1 MSDVTWFADKK
12 NKLRRSV
19 SRLQHFTHCDKRVI
33 VALTSY
39 PPELIQF
46 TKRLD
51 LFLDSRDCPIKSF
64 FI

>member
-39 PPELIQF
+39 PP
-46 TKRLD
+46 
-51 LFLDSRDCPIKSF
+51 PN
-64 FI
+64 